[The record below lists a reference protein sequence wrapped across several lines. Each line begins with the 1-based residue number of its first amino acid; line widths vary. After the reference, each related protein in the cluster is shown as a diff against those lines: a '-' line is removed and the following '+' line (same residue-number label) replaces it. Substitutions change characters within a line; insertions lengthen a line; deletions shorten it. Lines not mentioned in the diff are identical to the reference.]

1 MKKVLVEKK
10 FDNQVW
16 KLILNDPKAN
26 IVDSIML
33 NEFQSVL
40 DEASREKHCKLMMF
54 QGAGKH
60 FSFGVSVEE
69 HTEAL
74 ASTMLEQFTGCSS
87 G

>member
-26 IVDSIML
+26 IVDSTML

-40 DEASREKHCKLMMF
+40 DEASREKHCKLIVF
-54 QGAGKH
+54 QGAGNH
-60 FSFGVSVEE
+60 FSFGVSVD
-69 HTEAL
+69 HDA
-74 ASTMLEQFTGCSS
+74 
-87 G
+87 